1 MILNSI
7 FIIIGFILLLIGAN
21 LLVKGSTNIATKFH
35 IPEILIGL
43 TIVALGTSA
52 PELIIT
58 ITSAQIGSSD
68 LILGNAIGSNLC
80 NILLILGLIALI
92 HPIQLDKD
100 TKKFHIPI
108 ALFSAIILLILQI
121 PIYSSS
127 AYVIEKLD
135 GAILLILFILYFSY
149 PIFIELKD
157 IIKTYKENKSKKQNI
172 NILLSIFFILLGA
185 ILLKFGGDFV
195 VDYSVKIA
203 EYFKI
208 SERVIGLTII
218 AIGTATPELVTSI
231 MAVIKKDS
239 DLAIGNLIGSCTLN
253 LLLIIGIG
261 AIITPLNFTFE
272 LNQNLILLIFSTAL
286 IFLFNF
292 IDKKNT
298 ITRTKGCILL
308 IIFSIYIVN
317 LFF

>member
-1 MILNSI
+1 MILNAI

-21 LLVKGSTNIATKFH
+21 LLVKGSSNIATKFH

-58 ITSAQIGSSD
+58 ITSTKIGSSD

-100 TKKFHIPI
+100 TTKFHIPI

-127 AYVIEKLD
+127 AYVIEKFD
-135 GAILLILFILYFSY
+135 GVILLILFILYFSY

-195 VDYSVKIA
+195 VEYSVKIA

-261 AIITPLNFTFE
+261 AVITPLNFTFE